1 MLNNSNTAAYC
12 RLQCCKKSL
21 QAPDVQG
28 LQPCTGW
35 VQGRTEMETVP
46 VAAAASVS
54 EYDNTAKQQ
63 TVSTG
68 KISSYLELMPSL
80 LVGGQ
85 TQYKVSLVICTAFL
99 HIQSCV

>member
-1 MLNNSNTAAYC
+1 M
-12 RLQCCKKSL
+12 
-21 QAPDVQG
+21 
-28 LQPCTGW
+28 
-35 VQGRTEMETVP
+35 
-46 VAAAASVS
+46 AAAASVS

-63 TVSTG
+63 TTVSTG